1 MRMLTQEQAW
11 FPAKK
16 IGRRAGFVLDSTHS
30 DFDEQAAHFPN
41 VEMTYTQLSEGKFEG
56 RLFSVD
62 LGKVSIYIESCNQVI
77 EKEVT
82 LTPNQFALA
91 VLLDDSTQSP
101 KYGVM
106 RSNEIVHILPPGG
119 ESVTIA
125 PSNSV
130 IMFMTIDREALAE
143 NNLLLTDASD
153 WLRNLDK
160 QGEFINSLRFA
171 NRLRSEVALA
181 LEAVE
186 KAKTPESRAKIAE
199 MIMFAVATT
208 FTLEWL
214 KPNTPKTFDRTM
226 AYERYRYLLDLLRG
240 RNRTN
245 GKIDGSALELGGSKR
260 SIELAFSELVSM
272 GPLTYSRVAR
282 LHNARRKLMDR
293 SRLVKNIGDIA
304 AEEGF
309 WDWSK
314 FSTYYRR
321 QFGELPSHTRD
332 RLTKLAS

>member
-1 MRMLTQEQAW
+1 MLTQEQTW
-11 FPAKK
+11 FPANK
-16 IGRRAGFVLDSTHS
+16 IGRSAGFVFDSVQS
-30 DFDEQAAHFPN
+30 DFDEQAGQFPN
-41 VEMTYTQLSEGKFEG
+41 IDVTYTQLSGGHFKG
-56 RLFSVD
+56 RLFSVN
-62 LGKVSIYIESCNQVI
+62 LGKVSIYIESCNQAI

-82 LTPNQFALA
+82 LSPNEFALA
-91 VLLDDSTQSP
+91 VVLDDETQPP
-101 KYGVM
+101 KYGIM
-106 RSNEIVHILPPGG
+106 RSNEIVHILPPSG
-119 ESVTIA
+119 ESVTIS

-143 NNLLLTDASD
+143 NGLLLSDASE
-153 WLRNLDK
+153 WLSNLDK
-160 QGEFINSLRFA
+160 QGEFVNSLRLA
-171 NRLRSEVALA
+171 NRLRSEVSLV

-186 KAKTPESRAKIAE
+186 KAKTPESRSKIAE
-199 MIMFAVATT
+199 MVIFSVATA

-226 AYERYRYLLDLLRG
+226 AYERYRYLRDLLRG

-293 SRLVKNIGDIA
+293 SRLAKNIGDIA

-332 RLTKLAS
+332 RLTQLAS